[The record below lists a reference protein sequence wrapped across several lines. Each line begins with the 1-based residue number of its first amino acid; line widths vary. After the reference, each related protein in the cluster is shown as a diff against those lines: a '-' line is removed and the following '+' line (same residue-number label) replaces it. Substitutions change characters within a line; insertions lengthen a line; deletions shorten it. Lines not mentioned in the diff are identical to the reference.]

1 MSIEILVLGHHTT
14 NEQTPRAG
22 GSARGREDPHTYV
35 LGIPSLLSKFRVPT
49 RSFRRGAKD
58 VVREFEGVARMAA

>member
-1 MSIEILVLGHHTT
+1 MSTFLNAH
-14 NEQTPRAG
+14 
-22 GSARGREDPHTYV
+22 DPLYV

-49 RSFRRGAKD
+49 RSCRRGAKD